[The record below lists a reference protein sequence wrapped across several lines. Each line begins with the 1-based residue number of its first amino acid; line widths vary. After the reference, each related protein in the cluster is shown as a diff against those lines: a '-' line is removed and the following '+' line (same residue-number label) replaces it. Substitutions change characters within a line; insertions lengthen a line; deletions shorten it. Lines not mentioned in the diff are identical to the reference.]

1 MLVFMLG
8 VMLPAAALIV
18 AGVLHLRTI
27 QREEAIEAVF
37 QREYQQVLAIAEKR
51 IDARAYE
58 IAEEPM
64 ANFPRADQGDE
75 LEVSSK
81 EFELLKY
88 FICHSGETLS
98 RDRLLED
105 VWGYENSPT
114 TRTVDTHLA
123 RLRQKLEPDPEQ
135 PQYFL
140 TVHGTGYRFV
150 G

>member
-27 QREEAIEAVF
+27 QREQAIEAVF

-58 IAEEPM
+58 IAEETM
-64 ANFPRADQGDE
+64 ANFPRAD
-75 LEVSSK
+75 
-81 EFELLKY
+81 
-88 FICHSGETLS
+88 H
-98 RDRLLED
+98 